1 MQPDAGSAELAMA
14 RKEGL
19 IGRKIG
25 MTQVFSDDGSHVPV
39 TVIEAGPC
47 TIIGIRTQESHGYD
61 ALQIG
66 FGAKKK
72 NVSKP
77 AAGLFKK
84 ANVAPM
90 RVVREVRLEKTDK
103 LQGYQVGQA
112 LTVEMFTAGELVD
125 VVGVT
130 KGKGFQGGV
139 KRYGWY
145 GGDAT
150 HGSMFHRAPGS
161 IGASSDPSRV
171 WPGHHMPGRR
181 GGDRRAGTNDTKGR
195 SEGSGG
201 GRKPWKQK
209 GTGRAR
215 QGSTR
220 AVQWKGG
227 GKPFGPTPRSYD
239 KDLPRSMRR
248 GALRAAVAAKVA
260 AGQLSAVE
268 TIDVPDGKTKSLVT
282 RLGALGLA
290 GEPTLLVVREL
301 AETVARAARNVP
313 WLTVETPAHV
323 SVYQLLQARRVLFER
338 AGLLALEEALAK

>member
-1 MQPDAGSAELAMA
+1 Q
-14 RKEGL
+14 
-19 IGRKIG
+19 
-25 MTQVFSDDGSHVPV
+25 
-39 TVIEAGPC
+39 
-47 TIIGIRTQESHGYD
+47 
-61 ALQIG
+61 
-66 FGAKKK
+66 
-72 NVSKP
+72 
-77 AAGLFKK
+77 
-84 ANVAPM
+84 
-90 RVVREVRLEKTDK
+90 VVREVRLEKTEK
-103 LQGYQVGQA
+103 VQGYQLGQA
-112 LTVEMFTAGELVD
+112 LTVEMFAPGELVD

-171 WPGHHMPGRR
+171 WPGHHLPGRM
-181 GGDRRAGTNDTKGR
+181 GGESRVPVLHKAVTRELADRRAGTHDSKGR
-195 SEGSGG
+195 SEVSGG

-239 KDLPRSMRR
+239 KDMPRSMRR

-260 AGQLSAVE
+260 AGQLPAVE
-268 TIDVPDGKTKSLVT
+268 PVDVPDG
-282 RLGALGLA
+282 
-290 GEPTLLVVREL
+290 
-301 AETVARAARNVP
+301 
-313 WLTVETPAHV
+313 
-323 SVYQLLQARRVLFER
+323 
-338 AGLLALEEALAK
+338 